1 VFSTDPDG
9 LGGRWVDRVQA
20 LAQWWHA
27 VASNEALDLLHQAM
41 DPISYHRISMAIKI
55 ASDLPAFFVVVNFVV
70 GLNRSQRLC
79 HVVYLVCY

>member
-1 VFSTDPDG
+1 MFSTDPDG

-41 DPISYHRISMAIKI
+41 GPISYHRISMAIKI
-55 ASDLPAFFVVVNFVV
+55 ASDLPAFLSLLILLLATTVANNYGVVNIK
-70 GLNRSQRLC
+70 
-79 HVVYLVCY
+79 